1 MKNILSLIALL
12 VLLSGNSF
20 AQKNFLLKD
29 ASKTYDV
36 KIVIAKCDGDT
47 CEGKSTVSFI
57 KKGETAAFQTV
68 QMPNMYLELGENKK
82 PTANLVELYGDNNSG
97 VIFDDFNFD
106 GVDDVALRN
115 GNDGSYGGP
124 SYDVYL
130 AVVPSRKFV
139 KNAELSA
146 LANQSLGLFSVDKKA
161 ELLETFGKDGC
172 CYHETTRYRVINN
185 RPKKVYVFIE
195 DAQGG
200 DGSKVVLTR
209 KTLVKGKWV
218 TKTETKLTKDYYKDN

>member
-1 MKNILSLIALL
+1 MKTIFTLIALL
-12 VLLSGNSF
+12 ILLSINSF

-36 KIVIAKCDGDT
+36 NINIAKCDGDI
-47 CEGKSTVSFI
+47 CEGKSTVSFT
-57 KKGETAAFQTV
+57 KKGENAVFQTV

-82 PTANLVELYGDNNSG
+82 PTANLVELYGENNSG

-106 GVDDVALRN
+106 GIDDVALRN
-115 GNDGSYGGP
+115 GNNGAYGGP

-139 KNAELSA
+139 KNAELTA
-146 LANQSLGLFSVDKKA
+146 LASQSLGLFNVDKKA
-161 ELLETFGKDGC
+161 KLLETFTKDGC
-172 CYHETTRYRVINN
+172 CYHETTRYSVINN
-185 RPKKVYVFIE
+185 RPKKVYVFTE
-195 DAQGG
+195 DAQKG
-200 DGSKVVLTR
+200 DGSKVFLTR

-218 TKTETKLTKDYYKDN
+218 TKTETKLTKDYYKED